1 MMSIWPTSNLAFAAA
16 PRPSE
21 PNPDYGEWTNYQIPD
36 DRSGWHPLV
45 RRFYDYWLSVAP
57 PGRLPGRQHISPDQ
71 MTPFL
76 SKLWL
81 LDIHRDPLRFRCR
94 LIGSDMV
101 RTLGGE
107 VTGRWLDEVHPQS
120 TVNPSSRERFRI
132 LAEQAR
138 PSWRRGLPHWVRA
151 VPEYRVVESCLVP
164 LAGDGVTVDIVMA
177 MSMLFDG
184 SGRQL

>member
-1 MMSIWPTSNLAFAAA
+1 
-16 PRPSE
+16 
-21 PNPDYGEWTNYQIPD
+21 
-36 DRSGWHPLV
+36 
-45 RRFYDYWLSVAP
+45 
-57 PGRLPGRQHISPDQ
+57 
-71 MTPFL
+71 
-76 SKLWL
+76 
-81 LDIHRDPLRFRCR
+81 
-94 LIGSDMV
+94 MV

-120 TVNPSSRERFRI
+120 TANPSSRERFRI

-151 VPEYRVVESCLVP
+151 APEYRIVESCLVP

-184 SGRQL
+184 GGRQL